1 MKKIQELKQQLTSND
16 INKDLESAKVSLLD
30 TSNRSTDKQAVAKHP
45 YNCNEV
51 SQFDQGR
58 KTHTRQRS
66 TANQSV
72 ERLRRSE
79 NSEVRLNNRTTAA
92 V

>member
-16 INKDLESAKVSLLD
+16 INRDLESAKVSLLD
-30 TSNRSTDKQAVAKHP
+30 TNRSTDKQAVAKHP
-45 YNCNEV
+45 YNYNEV

-92 V
+92 G